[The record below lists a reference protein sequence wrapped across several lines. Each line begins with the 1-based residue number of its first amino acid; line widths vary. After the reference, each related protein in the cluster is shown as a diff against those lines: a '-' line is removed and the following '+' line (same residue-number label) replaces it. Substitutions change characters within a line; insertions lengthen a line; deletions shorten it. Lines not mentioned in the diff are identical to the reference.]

1 MRVYFYIL
9 KTERFKDTL
18 LHEASLSVSKIKLVG
33 GEKEWEGNIIVGG
46 KPVCDDASEK
56 YGKEVAQ
63 VVCRFILFWQKT
75 IIHIFITIFLP
86 RELGYDGGQYTKES
100 HFGQVSDDFMMD
112 DVKCKGTEEKLLDCP
127 HTTEDDCEGI
137 EGLGV
142 ICIPNHPTIQGFVY
156 LL

>member
-46 KPVCDDASEK
+46 KPVCDDGFKK
-56 YGKEVAQ
+56 YGKAAAQ
-63 VVCRFILFWQKT
+63 VVCRFILFWHKT
-75 IIHIFITIFLP
+75 IINIFITIFFLS
-86 RELGYDGGQYTKES
+86 RELGYHGGQYTKES
-100 HFGQVSDDFMMD
+100 HFGKVSDDFMMD
-112 DVKCKGTEEKLLDCP
+112 EVKCKGNEEKLLDCNYK
-127 HTTEDDCEGI
+127 TEDDCGGK

-142 ICIPNHPTIQGFVY
+142 ICKTKKGEVEEAI
-156 LL
+156 